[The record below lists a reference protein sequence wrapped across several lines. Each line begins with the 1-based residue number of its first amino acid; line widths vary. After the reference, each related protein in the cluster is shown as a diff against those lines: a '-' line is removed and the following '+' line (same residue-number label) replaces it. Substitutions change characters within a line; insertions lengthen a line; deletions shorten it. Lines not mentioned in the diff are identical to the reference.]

1 MHPAIQTSPLA
12 DERPSEKFDYKVE
25 QVVMHTPDGNPTPFL
40 GNRRVDTGEVLGIVT
55 DRYNPQQNAE
65 LFGTAEDM
73 FRSRGLTDYSRKFVV
88 THGGARARAVYKF
101 PTLGIKVKGQDLTF
115 ALKVQ
120 NSFDGSLR
128 ASFVVGLF
136 RLICSNGLTM
146 PHKTI
151 NLSQKHTASLN
162 LDLMGRGLDNAI
174 AQFHTSAP
182 LFERMAD
189 IRVEQKVGERILDT
203 LVKRK
208 VGGLS
213 ERQMEGIKSVW
224 ENPRHAEDSERN
236 LWNLYNAVTQHLTH
250 EVEGNHTRPRFE
262 LAERINAGVMAE
274 FARAAR
280 SNAGVE
286 SLLDLSLN

>member
-1 MHPAIQTSPLA
+1 MTNNQINEMDNDTQT
-12 DERPSEKFDYKVE
+12 EVFDYTVE
-25 QVVMHTPDGNPTPFL
+25 QVVMHTPEGKPTQFF
-40 GNRRVDTGEVLGIVT
+40 GNRRVDTGDILGIVT
-55 DRYNPQQNAE
+55 DRYKPQQNGE
-65 LFGTAEDM
+65 LFETSERM
-73 FRSRGLTDYSRKFVV
+73 FRSKGLTNYDRKFVV
-88 THGGARARAVYKF
+88 THGGAKARAVYKF
-101 PTLGIKVKGQDLTF
+101 PELGIKVKGQDLTF

-162 LDLMGRGLDNAI
+162 LDLMSRGLDNAI
-174 AQFHTSAP
+174 HQFHATAP

-189 IRVEQKVGERILDT
+189 IRIEQKMGEVILDN

-208 VGGLS
+208 VGGMS
-213 ERQMEGIKSVW
+213 DRQVEGIKAVW
-224 ENPRHAEDSERN
+224 ANPTHHEDRERN
-236 LWNLYNAVTQHLTH
+236 LFNLYNAVSQHLTH
-250 EVEGNHTRPRFE
+250 EVESNSKKPRFE

-274 FARAAR
+274 FARVAR
-280 SNAGVE
+280 NGAVE
-286 SLLDLSLN
+286 SLLLAS